1 MGRARPEA
9 DTFLI
14 SSSGRKCDRDL
25 GLTRVQAAKP
35 AQGAPARGALWKDG
49 GSRGQG
55 AKGGQGQEQEQGS
68 CSGKQQ
74 PGLAGFWLER
84 VWPGWTLEWLTS
96 CSDSGLA
103 EHSELSAGM
112 RATQVLRTSQTART
126 GLICYE

>member
-1 MGRARPEA
+1 MGVEGDR
-9 DTFLI
+9 
-14 SSSGRKCDRDL
+14 GRRE
-25 GLTRVQAAKP
+25 
-35 AQGAPARGALWKDG
+35 
-49 GSRGQG
+49 
-55 AKGGQGQEQEQGS
+55 GQEQEQGS

-74 PGLAGFWLER
+74 PGSLAAWLDWLER